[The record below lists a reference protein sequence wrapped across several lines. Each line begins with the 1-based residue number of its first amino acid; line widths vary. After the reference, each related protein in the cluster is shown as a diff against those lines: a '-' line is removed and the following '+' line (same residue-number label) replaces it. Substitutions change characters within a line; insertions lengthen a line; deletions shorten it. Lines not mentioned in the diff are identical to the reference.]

1 MLIQVIKEYK
11 DTDHKNKVRKVGQ
24 LFNVSDARGKQI
36 LKKGYAK
43 AVEIEDLEELKAIEA
58 KKEAEK
64 KAEKEAEKEAEPKE
78 TKKRK

>member
-43 AVEIEDLEELKAIEA
+43 AVEIEDLEEMKRIEA
-58 KKEAEK
+58 EIE
-64 KAEKEAEKEAEPKE
+64 AEKEAEKEAEPKE